1 MFPSKRYSCTRL
13 KELAVAAVSQEKPGT
28 SQGQAADSVPG
39 QNKGKDPGQNGA
51 RQDTVTITLPS
62 MASLPPLPPVQLEP
76 KRLLWLGGLAA
87 LGVVGVLEWP
97 VVAVVGVGSY
107 VAERFARDE
116 MRKSLHERR

>member
-1 MFPSKRYSCTRL
+1 M
-13 KELAVAAVSQEKPGT
+13 AAAGQDTSGA
-28 SQGQAADSVPG
+28 SQGQAAEPGPG
-39 QNKGKDPGQNGA
+39 QAQGNGGS
-51 RQDTVTITLPS
+51 RRDTVTITLPS

-97 VVAVVGVGSY
+97 VVAAIGVGSY

-116 MRKSLHERR
+116 MRKLRSEQR